1 MAGKREAPEGAK
13 GIRNAIEGISNTIS
27 EERIVRYLQI
37 TAEAMEKVRI
47 ASPAPSHLRRAA
59 EDFLSMARAY
69 YQDALHFKGNGD
81 YLNAFAAVN
90 YAHGWLDAG
99 ARLGL
104 FDVGGDHRL
113 FTLLE

>member
-1 MAGKREAPEGAK
+1 MTEMTEDGKTANEMGEN
-13 GIRNAIEGISNTIS
+13 IRNTITQ
-27 EERIVRYLQI
+27 ERLSRYLQI
-37 TAEAMEKVRI
+37 TSKALEKVKI

-59 EDFLSMARAY
+59 EDFLSMAKAY
-69 YQDALHFKGNGD
+69 YQDALHFQREGD
-81 YLNAFAAVN
+81 FVNAFAAVN

>member
-13 GIRNAIEGISNTIS
+13 GISNTIS
-27 EERIVRYLQI
+27 EERLSRYLQI
-37 TAEAMEKVRI
+37 TSKALEKVKI

-59 EDFLSMARAY
+59 EDFLSMAKAY
-69 YQDALHFKGNGD
+69 SQDALHFKSNGD

-104 FDVGGDHRL
+104 FDVGGDHRR